1 MPEGRQFPS
10 FDAYQAALQH
20 PENCFYL
27 DHLKSGQIETDLWGF
42 PRVRSGGFALT
53 YRVTANQNNYA
64 VRCFHKNIHD
74 RYQRYTAITATLYR
88 LPHAAFIPVKYA
100 GKGVRV
106 GKNWF
111 PITIMPWVDG
121 DTLEGHIYKNLGH
134 GRHLDDLA
142 GKFVK
147 LIDWLE
153 KSQIA
158 HGDLSHQ
165 NILVKQNELVL
176 VDYDGM
182 YVPSLAGK
190 TSSENGHAN
199 FQHPGRSI
207 HHYNSHLDRFSAI
220 VIYMALKALAI
231 HPDLWKKYEQ
241 SGDGLLFRKKD
252 FIQPYESGLLQE
264 LETLN
269 SLRKYVYIFRKIC
282 LSSFDNIPSLSEFIH
297 LKVHDLPRDEVY
309 IHRRYSVDR
318 DLALDATHRY
328 PMVNQ
333 IGKIVNVVGQVKDY
347 FAGKGK
353 DDQPHIYLNFGNWR
367 AKCFTVVLWG
377 EGYSNFLDRFPDFE
391 QIKGQWLSVT
401 GLLTSY
407 NQRPQI
413 ALDTPYGLEFLP
425 DRKEAGYRLGVELPP
440 EEPAIIPGPLPV
452 KYDLPAMKV
461 VPVEDLGARPLVKTQ
476 PTVNMER
483 VRKFDRLIQ
492 SRITELYA
500 QPAKHTEEPAEL
512 DDAVKSMA
520 NPDPNPQDVSPK
532 TGPAE

>member
-1 MPEGRQFPS
+1 MADGRAFPS

-20 PENCFYL
+20 PANCFYL
-27 DHLKSGQIETDLWGF
+27 DNLKSGLIETDLWGF

-53 YRVTANQNNYA
+53 YRVTVDQNSFA

-74 RYQRYTAITATLYR
+74 RYQRYMAITATLFR
-88 LPHAAFIPVKYA
+88 QSHTAFIPVKYA

-121 DTLEGHIYKNLGH
+121 DTLEGHIYK
-134 GRHLDDLA
+134 HLA
-142 GKFVK
+142 NGKQLEHLVKRFVQ
-147 LIDWLE
+147 LISWLE
-153 KSQIA
+153 QSQIA

-165 NILVKQNELVL
+165 NILVRHDELVL

-207 HHYNSHLDRFSAI
+207 HHYNPQLDRFSAI
-220 VIYMALKALAI
+220 VIFMALKALSI

-252 FIQPYESGLLQE
+252 FLHPYESELLQE

-269 SLRKYVYIFRKIC
+269 TLRKYVYIFRKIC
-282 LSSFDNIPSLSEFIH
+282 LSSFENIPSLAEFMN
-297 LKVHDLPRDEVY
+297 LQVRDLPRDEVY
-309 IHRRYSVDR
+309 VHRRYSVDR
-318 DLALDATHRY
+318 DLALDASHRY
-328 PMVNQ
+328 PLVNQ
-333 IGKIVNVVGQVKDY
+333 IGKIVTVVGQVKDY

-353 DDQPHIYLNFGNWR
+353 DEQPHIYLNFGNWR

-377 EGYSNFLDRFPDFE
+377 DGYAHFLKKYPDFE
-391 QIKGQWLSVT
+391 EIKGKYLSVT

-407 NQRPQI
+407 KQRPQI
-413 ALDTPYGLEFLP
+413 ALDTPYGFEVLP
-425 DRKEAGYRLGVELPP
+425 GRKEAGFRLGIELT
-440 EEPAIIPGPLPV
+440 EEPVDYPSVNAPV
-452 KYDLPAMKV
+452 KYDLPPLKV
-461 VPVEDLGARPLVKTQ
+461 IPLEDLGARPKVKTQ
-476 PTVNMER
+476 PTINLDK
-483 VRKFDRLIQ
+483 VRRFDRQIQ
-492 SRITELYA
+492 SRINELYT
-500 QPAKHTEEPAEL
+500 QTLPVEEPLSEETEPIQSATTTDQSEP
-512 DDAVKSMA
+512 ST
-520 NPDPNPQDVSPK
+520 DPQ
-532 TGPAE
+532 T